1 MTGMKNGIFIS
12 HNQTEVLPA
21 CSVKF
26 LIFVRVC
33 VCVELI
39 VACAFC
45 KILFLNTF
53 ISNKTFQIYKYL

>member
-33 VCVELI
+33 VELI

-45 KILFLNTF
+45 KILFLNMF
-53 ISNKTFQIYKYL
+53 IFNKTFQIYKYL